1 MDVAHGEMVE
11 KQLDAMI
18 QCRARKGDV
27 DPDDRDELWKASVK
41 AYNDKR
47 RQRARLEWHLYH
59 MRPSGQDKEE

>member
-27 DPDDRDELWKASVK
+27 DPDDRDELWRGRCPISPV
-41 AYNDKR
+41 
-47 RQRARLEWHLYH
+47 
-59 MRPSGQDKEE
+59 S